1 MLYWFLLWETRNLC
15 LPRDALMFILCQG
28 TSGQKRER
36 GGERER
42 SSYKLAGKRDRDRDR
57 ERQRE
62 RQRERSSYKLAC
74 KSVCVRERER
84 ERERE

>member
-1 MLYWFLLWETRNLC
+1 MLYWFLLRETRNLC

-36 GGERER
+36 GGGGRER
-42 SSYKLAGKRDRDRDR
+42 SSYKLAGKRERDR

-62 RQRERSSYKLAC
+62 TQRERSSYKLAC
-74 KSVCVRERER
+74 KSVCV
-84 ERERE
+84 